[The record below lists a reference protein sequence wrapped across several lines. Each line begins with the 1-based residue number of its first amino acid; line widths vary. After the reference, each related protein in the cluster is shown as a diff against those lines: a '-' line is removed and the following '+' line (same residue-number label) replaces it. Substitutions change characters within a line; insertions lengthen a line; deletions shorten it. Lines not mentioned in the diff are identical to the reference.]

1 MSKKI
6 LIVGGGIIGICSAY
20 YLSKSGHDVTIIDK
34 YGMNSGASYV
44 NAGYLSPGHII
55 PLAAPGVIKQG
66 LKWMF
71 NSSSPFYVEPRIN
84 LDFFKWLYA
93 FNKSCSN
100 SNVKNSIL
108 PIIEISLL
116 SQDLLKDIK
125 NKNKM
130 DFHYDQKGL
139 LMLCK
144 TEKSL
149 EKEKDVVDLAIQNG
163 LRAKMLNQSEIKKIE
178 PNINI
183 DSIGAAYFYC
193 DHHTTPG
200 ELINELKD
208 YIQKKGV
215 KCITNTEIESFEI
228 KNNKIESVNI
238 SNQKLV
244 YDEYILS
251 AGTWT
256 SKLCKKLGID
266 LLLQAGKGYSINHSS
281 KTEISCPA
289 ILVEPKCAITP
300 MNGFTRYS
308 GTMEISSINNKIRKN
323 RVNAIC
329 NAVESF
335 YPSITIPEND
345 RDAAGYGFRPIS
357 ADGVPYIGRSNKLKN
372 VVIATGHAMMGW
384 SMSTGTGKIV
394 AEIIDDKK
402 TSINIDRFNPN
413 RKF

>member
-71 NSSSPFYVEPRIN
+71 NSSSPFYIEPRIN
-84 LDFFKWLYA
+84 VDFFKWLYA
-93 FNKSCSN
+93 FNKSCSDN
-100 SNVKNSIL
+100 NIKSSIV
-108 PIIEISLL
+108 PIIEMSLL
-116 SQDLLKDIK
+116 SQELLKDIK
-125 NKNKM
+125 KDNDM
-130 DFHYDQKGL
+130 GFHYDQKGL

-149 EKEKDVVDLAIQNG
+149 EKEKEVVDLAVQNG
-163 LRAKMLNQSEIKKIE
+163 LRAKILNQNEIKTIE

-193 DHHTTPG
+193 DHHTTPA
-200 ELINELKD
+200 ELISELKD
-208 YIQKKGV
+208 FIQKKGV
-215 KCITNTEIESFEI
+215 KCFTHTEIESFRIENNNI
-228 KNNKIESVNI
+228 KSVNI
-238 SNQKLV
+238 SNQNLGF
-244 YDEYILS
+244 DEYVLS

-256 SKLCKKLGID
+256 SKLCKKLGIE
-266 LLLQAGKGYSINHSS
+266 LLLQAGKGYSVNHSS
-281 KTEISCPA
+281 KTGISCPA

-308 GTMEISSINNKIRKN
+308 GTMEISSINDKIRKN

-329 NAVESF
+329 DAVESF
-335 YPSITIPEND
+335 YPSVKIPEIDRND
-345 RDAAGYGFRPIS
+345 AGYGFRPIS
-357 ADGVPYIGRSNKLKN
+357 ADGVPYIGRTKNLKN
-372 VVIATGHAMMGW
+372 VIIATGHAMMGW

-394 AEIIDDKK
+394 SEIVDQKQ
-402 TSINIDRFNPN
+402 TSINIERFNPN